1 MKWLLQVA
9 VHQSS
14 NALMI
19 TSADLSGD
27 GPLIEFC
34 NKALCEMTGYAEAE
48 LLGRSPRMLQGPLTD
63 RKVLDELRACLK
75 SGRDFEGVA
84 LNYRKNGST
93 YWLEWNVSPVK
104 DERGTITHFVS
115 VQRDISARV
124 HAEHELK
131 LLAQALHSS
140 NDAVLVTD
148 REFAIVFVNAA
159 FERMSGYSANELLG
173 QTPMSTLR
181 SGAHEP
187 AFYERLNVALDK
199 GEDFRATF
207 INRHKHGG
215 EYYAEQS
222 IAALRDA
229 EGQLTHYVCIAKD
242 ISTMVQRENI
252 LKEQAHRD
260 RLTGLLN
267 RHAGES
273 ALQRCQTDALER
285 GRAYG
290 LVLCD
295 VDFFKQIN
303 DRHGHL
309 AGDRVLKLL
318 ANVLQESMGDMADMA
333 DIGAVVRWGG
343 EEFLLIVG
351 DADLCDVMHLAERA
365 RLAVA
370 DCADPAVGHF
380 TMSVGVARW
389 LPCECV
395 DDVLL
400 RADRALYRAKHAGR
414 NRVVLDERNA

>member
-1 MKWLLQVA
+1 MKWLLSAA
-9 VHQSS
+9 VRQSS

-19 TSADLSGD
+19 THADLSGE

-34 NKALCEMTGYAEAE
+34 NKALCDMTGYAEAE
-48 LLGRSPRMLQGPLTD
+48 LLGRSPRMLQGPLTN
-63 RKVLDELRACLK
+63 RKVLDELRACLET
-75 SGRDFEGVA
+75 GRDFEGVA

-93 YWLEWNVSPVK
+93 YWLEWNVSPVR
-104 DERGTITHFVS
+104 DEQGAITHFVS

-124 HAEHELK
+124 HAEQELK
-131 LLAQALHSS
+131 LLAQALHAS

-173 QTPMSTLR
+173 KTPMATLR

-187 AFYERLNVALDK
+187 AFYDRLNIALDK
-199 GEDFRATF
+199 GEDFRSTF
-207 INRHKHGG
+207 INRHKNGG

-222 IAALRDA
+222 IAALRNA

-273 ALQRCQTDALER
+273 ALQRFQVDAQDNQR
-285 GRAYG
+285 PYS

-303 DRHGHL
+303 DRHGHP
-309 AGDRVLKLL
+309 AGDHVLKLV
-318 ANVLQESMGDMADMA
+318 ANVLQESTGSMGE
-333 DIGAVVRWGG
+333 VVRWGG
-343 EEFLLIVG
+343 EEFLLIFG
-351 DADLCDVMHLAERA
+351 KADLSDVMNLAERI
-365 RLAVA
+365 RTSVA
-370 DCADPAVGHF
+370 ACDDPAVGHF
-380 TMSVGVARW
+380 SISLGVARW
-389 LPCECV
+389 LPGENAE
-395 DDVLL
+395 DLLL
-400 RADRALYRAKHAGR
+400 RADCALYRAKHAGR

>member
-1 MKWLLQVA
+1 MKWLLSAA
-9 VHQSS
+9 VRQSS

-19 TSADLSGD
+19 THADLSGE

-34 NKALCEMTGYAEAE
+34 NKALCDMTGYAEAE
-48 LLGRSPRMLQGPLTD
+48 LLGRSPRMLQGPLTN
-63 RKVLDELRACLK
+63 RKVLDELRACLET
-75 SGRDFEGVA
+75 GRDFEGVA

-93 YWLEWNVSPVK
+93 YWLEWNVSPVR
-104 DERGTITHFVS
+104 DEQGAITHFVS

-124 HAEHELK
+124 HAEQELK
-131 LLAQALHSS
+131 LLAQALHAS

-173 QTPMSTLR
+173 KTPMATLR

-187 AFYERLNVALDK
+187 AFYDRLNIALDK
-199 GEDFRATF
+199 GEDFRSTF
-207 INRHKHGG
+207 INRHKNGG

-222 IAALRDA
+222 IAALRNA

-273 ALQRCQTDALER
+273 ALQRFQVDAQDNQR
-285 GRAYG
+285 PFS

-303 DRHGHL
+303 DRHGHP
-309 AGDRVLKLL
+309 AGDHVLKLV
-318 ANVLQESMGDMADMA
+318 ANVLQESTGSMGE
-333 DIGAVVRWGG
+333 VVRWGG
-343 EEFLLIVG
+343 EEFLLIFG
-351 DADLCDVMHLAERA
+351 KSDLSDVMNLAERI
-365 RLAVA
+365 RTSVA
-370 DCADPAVGHF
+370 ACDDPAVGHF
-380 TMSVGVARW
+380 SISLGVARW
-389 LPCECV
+389 LPGENAE
-395 DDVLL
+395 DLLL
-400 RADRALYRAKHAGR
+400 RADCALYRAKHAGR